1 MVDFS
6 KLPADFVDFQDAIN
20 RVGGDEEFYAELL
33 QDLRTLGDECL
44 PKLVN
49 ALETGNATLLNETAH
64 MLKGAAGNLGLK
76 NLQDITFRLE
86 MMGKKKD
93 FTEAGHLIELTQKE
107 FTILAEFL
115 DSQLDA

>member
-64 MLKGAAGNLGLK
+64 MLK
-76 NLQDITFRLE
+76 
-86 MMGKKKD
+86 D